1 MKVVSNLYKIYFNY
15 LSFYTLEDLK
25 WDNLKVEIF

>member
-1 MKVVSNLYKIYFNY
+1 MIKYDKINKKLIKY
-15 LSFYTLEDLK
+15 FYTLEDLK